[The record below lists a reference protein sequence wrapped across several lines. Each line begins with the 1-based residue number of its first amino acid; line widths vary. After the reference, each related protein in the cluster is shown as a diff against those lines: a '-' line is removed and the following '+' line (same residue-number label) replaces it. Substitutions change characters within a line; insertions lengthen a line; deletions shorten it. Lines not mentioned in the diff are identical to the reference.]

1 MIAEGDNS
9 ECREVDTETGS
20 TMSGGRGGICVEF
33 VCGIDVEV
41 DEELRIGIEYF
52 SDKAWMRAWMIG
64 EDASMPVLIA
74 FGGRSSTRQ
83 VN

>member
-1 MIAEGDNS
+1 M
-9 ECREVDTETGS
+9 
-20 TMSGGRGGICVEF
+20 MSGGRGGSCVE
-33 VCGIDVEV
+33 VDCGPDVEV
-41 DEELRIGIEYF
+41 DEEEARVEREYF

>member
-1 MIAEGDNS
+1 M
-9 ECREVDTETGS
+9 DTETGS
-20 TMSGGRGGICVEF
+20 TMSGGRGGSWVEF
-33 VCGIDVEV
+33 VCGSDVEV
-41 DEELRIGIEYF
+41 DEESRVGIEYF